1 MSKLLLLFG
10 VREFAKRNPVSEKS
24 PVIISILTPG
34 FCKSNIFRDGDFTDK
49 IFGVMANLIGRT
61 TEVGSRTLVHAA
73 SPIHGREEHGAFL
86 WDCEPTQYVYR
97 YCLFFNRDTNIS
109 N

>member
-73 SPIHGREEHGAFL
+73 SPIHGREEHGEFL